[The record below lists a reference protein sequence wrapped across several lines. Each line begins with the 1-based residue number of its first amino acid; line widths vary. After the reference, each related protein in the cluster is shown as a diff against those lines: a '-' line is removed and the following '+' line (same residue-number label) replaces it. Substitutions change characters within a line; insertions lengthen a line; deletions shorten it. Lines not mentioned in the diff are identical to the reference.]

1 MSHPPS
7 MPYVGRFAPSPTGPL
22 HLGSVVAAL
31 GSCLEARCQRGRWL
45 VRIEDIDQPRCQPGA
60 GELILQQLEALGFE
74 WDETPVWQ
82 SQRIALYREALAQLQ
97 AAGQVFACGCS
108 RSELADSALARDGSR
123 RYPGTCRTGLP
134 AGRSARAW
142 RLQAPAGLV
151 VWDDALQGAQAE
163 DVSRDV
169 GDFVLLRA
177 DGLFA
182 YQLAVV
188 VDDAAQGISHVV
200 RGADLLAS
208 TGRQIALQRALG
220 VPTPAYTH
228 LPVGTN
234 AAGEKL
240 SKQTLARSVS
250 TLPPAAALCRALQ
263 FLGQQVP
270 PALQVAEVRDV
281 WGWAL
286 AHWSLTAVPHQ
297 PSLVLDE
304 SAL

>member
-1 MSHPPS
+1 

-22 HLGSVVAAL
+22 HLGSLVAAL
-31 GSCLEARCQRGRWL
+31 GSCLEARRQRGRWL
-45 VRIEDIDQPRCQPGA
+45 VRIEDIDKPRCIPGG
-60 GELILQQLEALGFE
+60 GELILQQLAALGFE

-82 SQRIALYREALAQLQ
+82 SQRIELYREALAQLQ
-97 AAGQVFACGCS
+97 AAGHVFPCACS

-123 RYPGTCRTGLP
+123 RYPGTCRNGLP

-142 RLQAPAGLV
+142 RLRAPAGLI
-151 VWDDALQGAQAE
+151 VWDDALQGTQAE
-163 DVSRDV
+163 DVDRDV

-188 VDDAAQGISHVV
+188 VDDAAQGITHVV
-200 RGADLLAS
+200 RGADLLDS

-220 VPTPAYTH
+220 LPTPAYTH
-228 LPVGTN
+228 LPLGTN

-240 SKQTLARSVS
+240 SKQTLAPSVS
-250 TLPPAAALCRALQ
+250 SLPPAAALCRALQ

-270 PALQVAEVRDV
+270 LALQASGVAEV
-281 WGWAL
+281 WAWAL
-286 AHWSLTAVPHQ
+286 ERWSLAAVPHQ
-297 PSLVLDE
+297 HSQVLDE
-304 SAL
+304 TAR